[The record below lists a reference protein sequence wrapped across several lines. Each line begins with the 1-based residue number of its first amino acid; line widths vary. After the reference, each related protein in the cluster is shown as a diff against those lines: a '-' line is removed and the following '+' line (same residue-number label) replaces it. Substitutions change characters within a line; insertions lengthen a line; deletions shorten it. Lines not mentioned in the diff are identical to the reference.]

1 MGLNFTM
8 EAGKGPV
15 CLNPLSHPSD
25 IDRLIV
31 PISNHE
37 SLLANYNAIF
47 LTRLALNGS
56 HTLFGF
62 AGTAWTLM
70 TYIVRD
76 YKYESKVNL
85 EVKLLK

>member
-8 EAGKGPV
+8 EPGRGPV
-15 CLNPLSHPSD
+15 CLNPLSNPSD

-31 PISNHE
+31 PPLTHE
-37 SLLANYNAIF
+37 SLIANYNAIF

-56 HTLFGF
+56 HTLYGF
-62 AGTAWTLM
+62 AGSAWTLM

-76 YKYESKVNL
+76 YKYESKV
-85 EVKLLK
+85 VK